1 MSYRI
6 FSIEGN
12 IGSGKSTLVN
22 VLKENFSDNKN
33 IIFVQEPVDI
43 WNTITDVKG
52 ETILAKFYKDQ
63 DKYSFSFQM
72 MAYISRISLLRKII
86 KQNPTAIIITER
98 SVFTDKN
105 VFAKMLYD
113 DKKIEEVNY
122 QIYLKWFDEFI
133 DELPLTGIIYVKANA
148 TTCFNRVIKR
158 ARIGETIPLEY
169 LDNCNKYHNDWLST
183 EPSILT
189 LNANEDR
196 DPTKTDY
203 DKWITI
209 IKKYIHTKSFNKIME
224 SYKQP
229 DDYMKLC
236 YQTHGV

>member
-1 MSYRI
+1 
-6 FSIEGN
+6 
-12 IGSGKSTLVN
+12 
-22 VLKENFSDNKN
+22 
-33 IIFVQEPVDI
+33 
-43 WNTITDVKG
+43 
-52 ETILAKFYKDQ
+52 
-63 DKYSFSFQM
+63 
-72 MAYISRISLLRKII
+72 
-86 KQNPTAIIITER
+86 
-98 SVFTDKN
+98 
-105 VFAKMLYD
+105 MLYD

-133 DELPLTGIIYVKANA
+133 GDLPLTGIIYVKANA
-148 TTCFNRVIKR
+148 ATCFNRVIKR
-158 ARIGETIPLEY
+158 ARVGETIPIEY

-209 IKKYIHTKSFNKIME
+209 IKKYIHTKSFFKIME
-224 SYKQP
+224 SYEQS
-229 DDYMKLC
+229 DDYVELC